1 MAAFKGSMLVPWIG
15 VGIVILLLWKKLESL
30 FKSLTDVNQEGQR
43 GNSFNYTDN
52 KGENQIFN
60 VWTVGS
66 YQKLVSNGYNVKIWT
81 PSYVAFLV
89 SALHDSGVI
98 VERDDDIKAVIYQ
111 VSTKTQFNQLVTY
124 YYNNSNWFEKKDLHE
139 YLKSGLSDENFDNF
153 IKYLNKLPNG
163 F

>member
-15 VGIVILLLWKKLESL
+15 AGIVILLLWKKLESL

-43 GNSFNYTDN
+43 GNSLNYTDN

-111 VSTKTQFNQLVTY
+111 ASTKTQFNQLVTY